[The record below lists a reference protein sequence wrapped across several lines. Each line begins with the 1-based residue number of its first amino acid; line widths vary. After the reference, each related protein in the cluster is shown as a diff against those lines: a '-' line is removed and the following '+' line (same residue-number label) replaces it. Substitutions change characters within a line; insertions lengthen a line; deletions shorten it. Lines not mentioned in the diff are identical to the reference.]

1 MKFSTRFT
9 FPRASRTSSGPF
21 PSPPVF
27 AKVHPPRAPMT
38 RFPRGPK
45 QGFPGSIFLR
55 LRNNPLA
62 FFERM
67 ARDFGDISYVRL
79 GRENIYFI
87 NHPDLIRDVLVI
99 HHDNFTKGRAFGR
112 TREILGQGLL
122 TSEGDFHHRQRRM
135 IQSSFH
141 PQRVIG
147 FAEVMTKHA
156 DLMRSRWQNGATLD
170 VSHEMM
176 RLTLAVVAET
186 LFGADLQ
193 SEASGV
199 GAAITGTMKALS
211 TVMPPFLAMVLE
223 KLPLPGFQKMKACR
237 EKLDQ
242 IVYRLIAE
250 RRRSTQKHDD
260 LLQMLL
266 DAQDEEGSRARM
278 TNEQVR
284 DEAVTLLL
292 TGQLTTANAL
302 AWTWYLLA
310 KHPEVEARVHEEL
323 DHVVSGRLPR
333 FTDIQALPYTERVIR
348 ESLRLYPPG
357 WMTTRRALNDY
368 QVGSYVA
375 PARSILMMSQYVIQ
389 RDARYF
395 PDPLRFNPERWTPE
409 FKATLPKYAYF
420 PFAGGPR
427 GCIGEGFAWTEMTL
441 VIATLAQQWKLELAP
456 GRPVVPQPLLTLR
469 PKYGLSMT
477 TLRR

>member
-1 MKFSTRFT
+1 MPWVRND
-9 FPRASRTSSGPF
+9 A
-21 PSPPVF
+21 PSNTLM
-27 AKVHPPRAPMT
+27 R
-38 RFPRGPK
+38 RFPPGPK

-55 LRNNPLA
+55 LRKDPLA

-67 ARDFGDISYVRL
+67 ARIFGDISYVRL

-87 NHPDLIRDVLVI
+87 NHRDLIRDVLVI

-112 TREILGQGLL
+112 TREILGEGLL
-122 TSEGDFHHRQRRM
+122 TSEGEFHHRQRRM
-135 IQSSFH
+135 IQPSFH
-141 PQRVIG
+141 PQRILG

-156 DLMRSRWQNGATLD
+156 DRMRCRWQNGDRLD
-170 VSHEMM
+170 ISHEMM

-199 GAAITGTMKALS
+199 GAAITSTMKPLS
-211 TVMPPFLAMVLE
+211 RVMPPWLAMLCE
-223 KLPLPGFQKMKACR
+223 KLPLPGLQKMKACR

-242 IVYRLIAE
+242 IVFRLIDE
-250 RRRSTQKHDD
+250 RRQSTERHDD

-266 DAQDEEGSRARM
+266 DAQDEEDSRARM

-302 AWTWYLLA
+302 TWTWYLLA

-323 DHVVSGRLPR
+323 DHTISGRLPR
-333 FTDIQALPYTERVIR
+333 FTDLQALPYTEKVIR

-357 WMTTRRALNDY
+357 WMTTRRALGDY
-368 QVGSYVA
+368 QVGSYLA

-389 RDARYF
+389 RDPRYF
-395 PDPLRFNPERWTPE
+395 LEPLRFDPERWTAQ
-409 FKATLPKYAYF
+409 FKVALPKYAYF

-469 PKYGLSMT
+469 PKQGLKMT
-477 TLRR
+477 VTRR